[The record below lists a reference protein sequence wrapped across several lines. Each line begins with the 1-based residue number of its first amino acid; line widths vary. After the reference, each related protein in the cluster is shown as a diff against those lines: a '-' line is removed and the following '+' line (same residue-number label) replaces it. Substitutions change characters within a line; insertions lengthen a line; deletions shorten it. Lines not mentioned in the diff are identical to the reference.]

1 MKKPPED
8 LTPDAKET
16 LRVENRFVEIG
27 RLNSIKEKRLRDL
40 YFIWCNPINAE
51 GKKQSLRVDEIKELR
66 ESAIIKNATEENPSG
81 PVAADVDICDS
92 QEELAK
98 RMMIHFQNPD
108 KTSKLRIEITKK
120 TISDWHLGKRLSGNI
135 PPFPK
140 IEGARKRYSLRAVIE
155 WFNAYL
161 WHDYRA
167 DANQTNGA
175 AASLFVPI
183 GELRDKVERAELEKR
198 EFDIM
203 VEKGEYVKLI
213 NAEQISAGEMSKV
226 HLRWKNEIENIP
238 LEKIESKMQQVEI
251 APDKAA
257 AMMDFMKSLFQGITN
272 AIEDAAEK
280 AQRELAQTLEL
291 DAETNKK

>member
-1 MKKPPED
+1 MKDKPEQPPED
-8 LTPDAKET
+8 ARQVGLSPEQIEAIFDSYPQVEGDALRSVLADYRIGKFTALKVKMLTDAGILTGQVKKGKE
-16 LRVENRFVEIG
+16 
-27 RLNSIKEKRLRDL
+27 
-40 YFIWCNPINAE
+40 
-51 GKKQSLRVDEIKELR
+51 
-66 ESAIIKNATEENPSG
+66 
-81 PVAADVDICDS
+81 PVAANVDICDS

-167 DANQTNGA
+167 DANQNNGA

-203 VEKGEYVKLI
+203 VEKGEYVKLV
-213 NAEQISAGEMSKV
+213 NAEQIASGEMSKV
-226 HLRWKNEIENIP
+226 HLRWKNEIENVP